1 MAVINQM
8 FSKPDVCLFRKKV
21 PHTAEDH
28 KPAVFTQTDM
38 LSISYTHAFHPVT
51 QFKTVFIL
59 IASILNIIIKH
70 ES

>member
-8 FSKPDVCLFRKKV
+8 FPKPDVCLFRKKRGGKRCQV

-51 QFKTVFIL
+51 HI
-59 IASILNIIIKH
+59 
-70 ES
+70 